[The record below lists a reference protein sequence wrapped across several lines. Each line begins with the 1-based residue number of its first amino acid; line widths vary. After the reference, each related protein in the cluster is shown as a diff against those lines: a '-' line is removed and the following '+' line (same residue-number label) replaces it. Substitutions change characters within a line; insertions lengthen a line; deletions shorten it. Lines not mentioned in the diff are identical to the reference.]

1 MPDLFDWIRATIT
14 TPPPAPRTSRS
25 WPRNVSGLPT
35 GATGDIA
42 TLVIDGIRGAAF
54 LVGITLSH
62 QAPNQ
67 ITNNKPH
74 RPMKNNKY
82 TSLQDVTASILAEK
96 TKIQLAADSYA
107 SSLRERQAA
116 FEKFKA
122 DPSQLSVTDATAV
135 VSNLATAEKL
145 SEIFDAGMVSQLQI
159 QAELRILTDDADAI
173 TATAT
178 AELETRL
185 KPRASYIESLTKWF
199 QEISSTIFTK
209 DQSDLER
216 ERILTERDKREADA
230 IAIESNIVGARS
242 TIEYFRKN
250 PSPQNFSDIVSA
262 LCSVNF

>member
-1 MPDLFDWIRATIT
+1 
-14 TPPPAPRTSRS
+14 
-25 WPRNVSGLPT
+25 
-35 GATGDIA
+35 
-42 TLVIDGIRGAAF
+42 
-54 LVGITLSH
+54 
-62 QAPNQ
+62 
-67 ITNNKPH
+67 
-74 RPMKNNKY
+74 MKNNKY